1 MASMLGDNDLR
12 SVLQHIRFIASECF
26 DLKAVER
33 LRVLADQI
41 EQKMRAPKVV
51 LTGHGNSGDQGGATP
66 I

>member
-1 MASMLGDNDLR
+1 MLGDNDLR

-41 EQKMRAPKVV
+41 EQKMRASKRV
-51 LTGHGNSGDQGGATP
+51 LTSHDDTGDQGGATP